1 MLGYAVLL
9 LSYFS
14 SNEQRESLENTATW
28 YVRFSTILA
37 CCNAVIKHLISHRR
51 THKSQNIQEIL
62 LIGPKPFFYI
72 YKKKNPTKLKEN
84 SGL

>member
-37 CCNAVIKHLISHRR
+37 CCNAVIKHLISHSR

-62 LIGPKPFFYI
+62 LIGPKPFFY
-72 YKKKNPTKLKEN
+72 KKKQKKKQPNKAK
-84 SGL
+84 